1 MRGHREGLE
10 TACGP
15 FLHHLISGVPL
26 GVELNIKSIPDA
38 ELENSREV
46 TGAGQ
51 AETGQGCP
59 GIKGCL
65 SGVGQSTGPTT
76 SGLHPPGRQVLSSF
90 S

>member
-38 ELENSREV
+38 ELENSRE
-46 TGAGQ
+46 
-51 AETGQGCP
+51 
-59 GIKGCL
+59 
-65 SGVGQSTGPTT
+65 
-76 SGLHPPGRQVLSSF
+76 
-90 S
+90 